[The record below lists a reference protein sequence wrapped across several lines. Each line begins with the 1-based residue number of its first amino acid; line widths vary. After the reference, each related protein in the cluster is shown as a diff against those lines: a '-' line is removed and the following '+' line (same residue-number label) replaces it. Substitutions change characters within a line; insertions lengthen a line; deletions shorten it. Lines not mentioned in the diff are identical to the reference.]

1 MRSHSRD
8 AARSRF
14 SPGSKAV
21 VLPSASSTDTPP
33 GDATMS
39 SARPIA
45 AMLTASG
52 MGRSMSITSCPAS
65 RAAVTRSTRSGVRS
79 GSRPRIFVAVIIR
92 AAPPH
97 SWGGVGEADGG
108 ADSSALLPLMGRCR
122 RSRRRHSFSFL
133 DVLPSRAQQRALEV
147 VADQRPAGLEQ
158 VVEGLEQPPLGSLG
172 LAPLRLDALS
182 YVPIKEVDSLPRRA
196 VGGGGVVLAQ
206 LHQGT
211 ERNAR
216 SDQLHAR
223 RDRLQVIGRVERLLT
238 ALDRHQEP
246 GLLEAP
252 EQRLGDA
259 APLGE
264 LAQGQG
270 LRRGRTGDRR
280 DQRLVRGFQLTGQEA
295 LDDGQGEALLL
306 KLLDPLQPVDMR
318 VAIPRDPA
326 VSPRCL
332 EEALALVEADS

>member
-79 GSRPRIFVAVIIR
+79 SSRPRIFVAVII
-92 AAPPH
+92 PTLLPIY
-97 SWGGVGEADGG
+97 GEVARSAGG
-108 ADSSALLPLMGRCR
+108 ADSFP
-122 RSRRRHSFSFL
+122 FF
-133 DVLPSRAQQRALEV
+133 DVLPSRAQQRALDAA
-147 VADQRPAGLEQ
+147 ADQRPAGLEQ

-182 YVPIKEVDSLPRRA
+182 CVPIKEVDSLPRRA

-238 ALDRHQEP
+238 AVDRHQEP

-252 EQRLGDA
+252 GQRLGDA

-280 DQRLVRGFQLTGQEA
+280 DQRLVRGFQLTDQEA

-306 KLLDPLQPVDMR
+306 KLLDPLQPVD
-318 VAIPRDPA
+318 V
-326 VSPRCL
+326 
-332 EEALALVEADS
+332 